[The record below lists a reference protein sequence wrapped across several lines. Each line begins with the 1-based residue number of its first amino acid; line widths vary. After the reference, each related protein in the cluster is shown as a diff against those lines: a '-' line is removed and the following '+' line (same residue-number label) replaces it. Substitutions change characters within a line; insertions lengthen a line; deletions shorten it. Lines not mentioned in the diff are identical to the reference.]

1 MTDHRDFSDR
11 QKRLIYRA
19 HHRGTKELDWLLGKY
34 VDEKVDTM
42 DEAGIDH
49 FDKLM
54 SLPEPMIEGWLM
66 GRDEDIAP
74 EFAEIVS
81 EIQKYHDL

>member
-1 MTDHRDFSDR
+1 
-11 QKRLIYRA
+11 
-19 HHRGTKELDWLLGKY
+19 
-34 VDEKVDTM
+34 
-42 DEAGIDH
+42 
-49 FDKLM
+49 
-54 SLPEPMIEGWLM
+54 MIEGWLM